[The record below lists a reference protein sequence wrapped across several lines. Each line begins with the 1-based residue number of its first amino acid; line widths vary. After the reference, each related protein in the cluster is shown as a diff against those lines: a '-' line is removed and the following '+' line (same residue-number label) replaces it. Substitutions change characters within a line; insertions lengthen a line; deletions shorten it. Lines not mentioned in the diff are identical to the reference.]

1 MAAKTREQR
10 LFGAA
15 CLKLTLER
23 ARGARAG
30 GGEIYEAT
38 LRDLDLT
45 DQDVEEYLRTHRDE
59 VVAALD
65 ARRAPRS

>member
-1 MAAKTREQR
+1 MPPKSREQR

-23 ARGARAG
+23 THGDRAATL
-30 GGEIYEAT
+30 EIYEAT

-45 DQDVEEYLRTHRDE
+45 DGAVEEYLSAHRSE
-59 VVAALD
+59 VQAALD
-65 ARRAPRS
+65 ARRGPRS